1 MRLLA
6 DDGSLIAQDA
16 AAAVGAGRLQVFD
29 FSRGAIGGAGDA
41 ATARLQLTV
50 ETTVVGRGNYNDIVL
65 KPGVADLDDG
75 VEIID
80 EAAAQRWSPSVA
92 GTTN

>member
-1 MRLLA
+1 M
-6 DDGSLIAQDA
+6 
-16 AAAVGAGRLQVFD
+16 
-29 FSRGAIGGAGDA
+29 GGTGDA
-41 ATARLQLTV
+41 ATPRLQLTV

-80 EAAAQRWSPSVA
+80 EATGATVSPSVA